1 MENVEVIVPKT
12 IKKVGKKTKKTD
24 KSVEEK
30 NMQDAEI
37 CSTAVEQET
46 STVEKKKK
54 SVKKVK
60 DVETSSTSVKQET
73 SAGEQETIT
82 VEKKKKAVKKVK
94 DPNAPKRELNPI
106 MKEMN
111 RFRNEVIS
119 LKIGSKAPKLTIPP
133 FKKCMEAARS
143 DMNLN
148 EKDKNTVEV
157 VQKAISLFEANS
169 ELYL

>member
-37 CSTAVEQET
+37 SSTAVEQET

-106 MKEMN
+106 MT
-111 RFRNEVIS
+111 VYCWLHI
-119 LKIGSKAPKLTIPP
+119 IPKQ
-133 FKKCMEAARS
+133 
-143 DMNLN
+143 
-148 EKDKNTVEV
+148 V
-157 VQKAISLFEANS
+157 
-169 ELYL
+169 

>member
-37 CSTAVEQET
+37 SSTAVEQET

-60 DVETSSTSVKQET
+60 DVETSSTSVK
-73 SAGEQETIT
+73 QETIT